1 MPYDG
6 YDSDRSGGGV
16 PDYADRGFLTT
27 TEKGNYGDRPCKVSV
42 FCGAG
47 VWGQTLRDSAH
58 DASLR

>member
-1 MPYDG
+1 MG
-6 YDSDRSGGGV
+6 LG
-16 PDYADRGFLTT
+16 AL
-27 TEKGNYGDRPCKVSV
+27 KGHYIFAHEGSSYETYIRLLNYGDRPCKVRV